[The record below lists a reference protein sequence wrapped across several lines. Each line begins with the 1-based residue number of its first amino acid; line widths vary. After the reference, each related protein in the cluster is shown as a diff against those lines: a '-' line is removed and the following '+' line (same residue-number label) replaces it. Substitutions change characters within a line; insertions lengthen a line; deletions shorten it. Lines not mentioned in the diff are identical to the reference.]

1 MGDADEA
8 PQKEL
13 VTNLTLDILQI
24 VKVSQSQHGL
34 RHGDHARYR
43 QYCTRRLA
51 RLYKANR
58 MSHGRG
64 RYQKRTLEVSIVD
77 NEAFLLI
84 PLMMSERAWSY
95 AMELKRDAGNEP
107 RKRAHMI
114 RRLKKATVHA
124 TELVNL
130 CDQVGSA
137 RTALEAEAYSSYIF
151 GCYLSEQERDW
162 DRALAKFMRAR
173 KAFEQLAR
181 VGGPDQAEVCRERLE
196 ELEPSLRYCTYKRG
210 NEGSPVA
217 GSMDEKDMAA
227 LKGDGGEGD
236 ERLKAV
242 LAEESGRAS
251 GAVTTGW
258 RGYDIPIRNGK
269 VRECLANVAVQL
281 AKIESPLIMATDR
294 ALAIF
299 DKVFMLYS
307 DARQHIRDD
316 LAEASSG
323 AQSDSTSRLTDLK
336 LADRAIAVMSIE
348 QTIQRNKFLVDSANA
363 KLAGEIRLAKGEK
376 ATRPED
382 IVHLLSATL
391 QSYEE
396 LIESGPEVLRGM
408 DGAERI
414 EEELRVECMTAQKML
429 SSDRAAALGK
439 VHSSAGS
446 HVDAAILFNR
456 SAEHAAGVSEV
467 AATRARVNRI
477 GAIKSGIDTL
487 LADRKGLRSGLED
500 VSLEGPTSSESCFL
514 MESLDEYKPAVLG
527 KGASKVHI
535 MPIPNRM
542 ESLAVRPIV
551 LDVAGDEIVYPTL
564 THRSAKK
571 GSTLRNLFSWKK

>member
-64 RYQKRTLEVSIVD
+64 RYQKRTLEVSMVD

-130 CDQVGSA
+130 CGQVGSA

-227 LKGDGGEGD
+227 LKGDGGEDD

-251 GAVTTGW
+251 GAVTTSW

-307 DARQHIRDD
+307 DARQHLRDD

-336 LADRAIAVMSIE
+336 LADRAIAVMLIE

-376 ATRPED
+376 ATRPQPM
-382 IVHLLSATL
+382 VPCNS
-391 QSYEE
+391 
-396 LIESGPEVLRGM
+396 
-408 DGAERI
+408 
-414 EEELRVECMTAQKML
+414 
-429 SSDRAAALGK
+429 
-439 VHSSAGS
+439 
-446 HVDAAILFNR
+446 
-456 SAEHAAGVSEV
+456 
-467 AATRARVNRI
+467 
-477 GAIKSGIDTL
+477 
-487 LADRKGLRSGLED
+487 
-500 VSLEGPTSSESCFL
+500 
-514 MESLDEYKPAVLG
+514 
-527 KGASKVHI
+527 
-535 MPIPNRM
+535 
-542 ESLAVRPIV
+542 
-551 LDVAGDEIVYPTL
+551 
-564 THRSAKK
+564 
-571 GSTLRNLFSWKK
+571 

>member
-1 MGDADEA
+1 
-8 PQKEL
+8 
-13 VTNLTLDILQI
+13 
-24 VKVSQSQHGL
+24 
-34 RHGDHARYR
+34 
-43 QYCTRRLA
+43 
-51 RLYKANR
+51 
-58 MSHGRG
+58 
-64 RYQKRTLEVSIVD
+64 
-77 NEAFLLI
+77 
-84 PLMMSERAWSY
+84 
-95 AMELKRDAGNEP
+95 
-107 RKRAHMI
+107 
-114 RRLKKATVHA
+114 
-124 TELVNL
+124 
-130 CDQVGSA
+130 
-137 RTALEAEAYSSYIF
+137 
-151 GCYLSEQERDW
+151 
-162 DRALAKFMRAR
+162 
-173 KAFEQLAR
+173 
-181 VGGPDQAEVCRERLE
+181 
-196 ELEPSLRYCTYKRG
+196 
-210 NEGSPVA
+210 
-217 GSMDEKDMAA
+217 MAA

-307 DARQHIRDD
+307 DARQHLRDD

-336 LADRAIAVMSIE
+336 LADRAIAVMLIE

-382 IVHLLSATL
+382 IVHLLSASL
-391 QSYEE
+391 RSYEE

-456 SAEHAAGVSEV
+456 SAEHAAGVSEF